1 MYTDPG
7 SGVFFLQIIA
17 AALLTAGYRFR
28 RWIVRLFVPK
38 HRNDVDADGN

>member
-7 SGVFFLQIIA
+7 SGLFFLQIIA

-28 RWIVRLFVPK
+28 RLIMAPFASKRRDNV
-38 HRNDVDADGN
+38 N